1 VARADAEARRLRL
14 TALYAQTRLHLADCI
29 SYFADSPPPGWTKP
43 PTRADFDAL
52 IDEGVRLGEA
62 SRPVPWAKGTMG
74 IRAWLD
80 GDNTTAIDY
89 IVAGTANVRDEVK
102 APPWWGVGMLLRS
115 IASDNPD
122 EAFGP
127 AELHGHHGNLAAY
140 AYAKALFLQR
150 RGKPSQAA
158 IDEAEHHVRQA
169 PFLRHMLRTIVAPA
183 LSHAGFTGAESWLR
197 EADAYCVQSGE
208 RAMQHR
214 VRAALTSIGAKLPRG
229 ASAAMPPSLA
239 RLQITA
245 REAEILRLIGA
256 GLSNNDI
263 AQLLVISVRT
273 VESHVSSLLSKSGLS
288 TRAELRQAFSKA
300 T

>member
-14 TALYAQTRLHLADCI
+14 TALYAQSRLHLADCI
-29 SYFADSPPPGWTKP
+29 SYFGDSPPPGWTRP
-43 PTRADFDAL
+43 ATRADFDAL
-52 IDEGVRLGEA
+52 IDEAVRLGEA
-62 SRPVPWAKGTMG
+62 SQPIPWYRGAVGL
-74 IRAWLD
+74 RAWLD
-80 GDNTTAIDY
+80 GDNTSAIEHIDDGLSH
-89 IVAGTANVRDEVK
+89 VPNEVK
-102 APPWWGVGMLLRS
+102 IAPWWGIGMLLRS
-115 IASDNPD
+115 IASDHND
-122 EAFGP
+122 EAFGSP
-127 AELHGHHGNLAAY
+127 QLLGHHVNKAAC

-150 RGKPSQAA
+150 RGEPSQSA
-158 IDEAEHHVRQA
+158 IDEAEHHARQA

-183 LSHAGFTGAESWLR
+183 LYHAGFTGAESWLR

-229 ASAAMPPSLA
+229 ASASMPPSLA

-245 REAEILRLIGA
+245 REAEILRLISVGM
-256 GLSNNDI
+256 SNNDI

-288 TRAELRQAFSKA
+288 TRSELRQAFS
-300 T
+300 TET